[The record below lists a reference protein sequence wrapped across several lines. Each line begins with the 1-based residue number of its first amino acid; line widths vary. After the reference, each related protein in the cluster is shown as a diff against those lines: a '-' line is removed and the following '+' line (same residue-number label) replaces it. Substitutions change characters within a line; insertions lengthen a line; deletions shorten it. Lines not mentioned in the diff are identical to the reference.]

1 MDDNN
6 ILLDNLNQQAR
17 YDMIRKT
24 FARNLLHYI
33 AQSGK
38 PLQRIADDTGISKSA
53 LSNYCS
59 GYRYPR
65 PMQLDVLA
73 KYFHVSVGDLT
84 EDGEQVPTWKKDLSR
99 DAYKLASD
107 YDQLSRESKAL
118 IRMVMDYELN
128 RKHLP

>member
-1 MDDNN
+1 MDETS
-6 ILLDNLNQQAR
+6 LALENLNQKAR
-17 YDMIRKT
+17 DDMIRKT
-24 FARNLLHYI
+24 FAKNLLHYI

-73 KYFHVSVGDLT
+73 KYFHISVADLT
-84 EDGEQVPTWKKDLSR
+84 EDGEQVHGWKDELSR
-99 DAYKLASD
+99 DAYQLARD
-107 YDQLSRESKAL
+107 YDQLGSESREL
-118 IRMVMDYELN
+118 VRMIVKYELN

>member
-1 MDDNN
+1 MAEQSVDE
-6 ILLDNLNQQAR
+6 LNQQAKD
-17 YDMIRKT
+17 DMLRRTLSK
-24 FARNLLHYI
+24 NLIHYI
-33 AQSGK
+33 AESGK
-38 PLQRIADDTGISKSA
+38 PLQRIANETGISKSA

-59 GYRYPR
+59 RHRYPR

-73 KYFHVSVGDLT
+73 KYFHISVADLT
-84 EDGEQVPTWKKDLSR
+84 EDREQVPEWKKDLSR

-118 IRMVMDYELN
+118 VRMVVDYELN